1 MTATKRGDIVRAAQE
16 LFGEVGFEKTGV
28 REIAAR
34 AHVAVGTLYKHFG
47 TGKVGVLQAALDD
60 SSDRLAAI
68 VATTDETDPLEG
80 FLDRAGRL
88 NRAIVRDPFLR
99 RVIREQDR
107 VAEPRLR
114 EQGRAI
120 AEMFATVGVR
130 ELRRLIRQGAVRC
143 DDPQAV
149 QTLLRSATAGW
160 MLWEETGIDQATHE
174 RMLNIL
180 LTALRGLLLP
190 Y

>member
-1 MTATKRGDIVRAAQE
+1 MTATKREDIVRAAQE

-28 REIAAR
+28 REIALR
-34 AHVAVGTLYKHFG
+34 AHVAVGTIYKHFG
-47 TGKVGVLQAALDD
+47 TGKVGVLEAALADAG
-60 SSDRLAAI
+60 DRLTGIAA
-68 VATTDETDPLEG
+68 TSDQSDPLEA

-120 AEMFATVGVR
+120 AEMFATVGIR

-143 DDPQAV
+143 EDPQAV

-160 MLWEETGIDQATHE
+160 MLWEGTGIDQASHD
-174 RMLNIL
+174 RMLNTL
-180 LTALRGLLLP
+180 LTALRTLLLP
-190 Y
+190 